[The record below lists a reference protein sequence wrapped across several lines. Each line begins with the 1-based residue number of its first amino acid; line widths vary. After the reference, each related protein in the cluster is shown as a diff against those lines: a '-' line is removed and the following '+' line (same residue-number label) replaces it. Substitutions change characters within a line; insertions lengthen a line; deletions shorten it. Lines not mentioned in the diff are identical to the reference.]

1 MAADRRRDAV
11 AHTLALSAAA
21 LMTACSSPGTPPRP
35 SHPPPH
41 TDNALVT
48 MPASSHITYSVPH
61 AAGGCLLGGTP
72 PRVYPLWLCVP
83 GAITSG
89 VTQANLPRTA
99 CSPAYARRMRPPA
112 AELEAARRRVAEEFG
127 PRAAPGWRL
136 DWLVPIALGG
146 ANDTEN
152 LWPASPETAR
162 LKADT
167 ERDVLRAVCRGTVR
181 LTAAQHAM
189 AAGWIVAT
197 TTLGIG

>member
-1 MAADRRRDAV
+1 MTANRSRGRV
-11 AHTLALSAAA
+11 VRTLALLATAAVI
-21 LMTACSSPGTPPRP
+21 TACSGSGTRPRPAPPR
-35 SHPPPH
+35 S
-41 TDNALVT
+41 TYSALVV
-48 MPASSHITYSVPH
+48 MHASPHMTYSVPH
-61 AAGGCLLGGTP
+61 SAGGCLLGGTP

-89 VTQANLPRTA
+89 VTQSNLSRTG

-112 AELEAARRRVAEEFG
+112 AELRAARRRVGEEFG

-152 LWPASPETAR
+152 LWPVPPETAR
-162 LKADT
+162 FKEDI

-181 LTAAQHAM
+181 LAAAQNAM
-189 AAGWIVAT
+189 AGTWIYARA
-197 TTLGIG
+197 TLGIE